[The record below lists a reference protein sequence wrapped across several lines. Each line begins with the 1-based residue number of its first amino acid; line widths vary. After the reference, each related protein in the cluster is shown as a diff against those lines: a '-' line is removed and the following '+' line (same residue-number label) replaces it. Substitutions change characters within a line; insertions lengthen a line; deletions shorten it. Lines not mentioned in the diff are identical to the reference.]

1 MKKVKNIAIIAHVD
15 HGKTTIVDQLLTT
28 SGLFRDNQEVQV
40 RMMDSN
46 DLEKERGITILAKN
60 TAVDYKDHVINI
72 LDTPGHAD
80 FGGEV
85 ERILKMVDGVL
96 LVVDAYEGCMPQTRF
111 VLKKAMEQGLKP
123 IVVVN
128 KVDKPQA
135 RCDEVIDEVMELLI
149 ELDADIEQLDFPVV
163 YTSAINGQSGYSPNE
178 LVNDMTPLFD
188 SIIENIEDAPQDI
201 DAPLQMQI
209 SLLDYNDYVGRIG
222 IGRINTGK
230 VKVGQT
236 VSLSRND
243 GSVENF
249 KVIKLF
255 GFSGLNRVEIDE
267 AYAGDIVAIVGKDDI
282 NVSETVCDVDHVN
295 PCEALSVEEPTLQM
309 EFMVNDS
316 PFAGKEGKFVTA
328 RKLEERLHLQTQTDV
343 ALRVEDTDDPAKFLV
358 SGRGELHLSILIENL
373 RREGYELQVGKPKV
387 IFKEIDGVMCEPTEF
402 VSIDVPD
409 EYVGSVIEALG
420 HRKAEMQEMKP
431 TNNGTTKLE
440 YIAYARALIGF
451 SQEFIT
457 MTKGYGIYSH
467 IFLEYKPKMELDV
480 KTRFNGVL
488 ISMDQGKTTAY
499 SMFKLEDRGIMI
511 VEPGVDVYEGM
522 IVGIH
527 NKNNDLV
534 VNVTKQKEQTNVRS
548 ATKDNTITLK
558 KAKQMSLEQYIEML
572 ADDELLECT
581 PENIRLRKRYLNKTE
596 RIKHERGKRYSC
608 NLFE

>member
-60 TAVDYKDHVINI
+60 TAVEYKDYVINI

-163 YTSAINGQSGYSPNE
+163 YTSAINGQSGYSPTE

-188 SIIENIEDAPQDI
+188 SIIENILDAPQDI

-596 RIKHERGKRYSC
+596 RIKHERGK
-608 NLFE
+608 L

>member
-282 NVSETVCDVDHVN
+282 NVSETVCDVDHIN

-409 EYVGSVIEALG
+409 EYVGSVIEALV

-596 RIKHERGKRYSC
+596 RIKHERGK
-608 NLFE
+608 L

>member
-163 YTSAINGQSGYSPNE
+163 YTSAINGQSGYSPKE

-188 SIIENIEDAPQDI
+188 SIIENILDAPQDI

-255 GFSGLNRVEIDE
+255 GFSGLNRVEINE

-282 NVSETVCDVDHVN
+282 NVSETVCDVDHVK

-596 RIKHERGKRYSC
+596 RIKHERGK
-608 NLFE
+608 L

>member
-201 DAPLQMQI
+201 EAPLQMQI

-467 IFLEYKPKMELDV
+467 IFLEYKPKMELAV

-596 RIKHERGKRYSC
+596 RIKHERGK
-608 NLFE
+608 L

>member
-15 HGKTTIVDQLLTT
+15 HGKTTIVDQLLKT
-28 SGLFRDNQEVQV
+28 SGLFRDNQEVEV

-60 TAVDYKDHVINI
+60 TAVEYKDHIINI

-128 KVDKPQA
+128 KIDKPQA
-135 RCDEVIDEVMELLI
+135 RCEEVIDEVMELLI
-149 ELDADIEQLDFPVV
+149 ELGADIEQLDFPVV

-236 VSLSRND
+236 VSLCRND
-243 GSVENF
+243 DSVVNF
-249 KVIKLF
+249 KVMKLF
-255 GFSGLNRVEIDE
+255 GFSGLNKVEINE
-267 AYAGDIVAIVGKDDI
+267 AYAGDIIAIVGKDDI
-282 NVSETVCDVDHVN
+282 NVSETVCDVDHIN
-295 PCEALSVEEPTLQM
+295 PCEPLTVEEPTLQM
-309 EFMVNDS
+309 EFLVNDS
-316 PFAGKEGKFVTA
+316 PFAGMEGKFVTA

-343 ALRVEDTDDPAKFLV
+343 ALRVEDTEDPAKFLV

-387 IFKEIDGVMCEPTEF
+387 IFKEINGVMCEPTEF
-402 VSIDVPD
+402 VSIDIPD
-409 EYVGSVIEALG
+409 EYVGDVIQAMG
-420 HRKAEMQEMKP
+420 NRKAEMQDMKT
-431 TNNGTTKLE
+431 TNNGTTKME
-440 YIAYARALIGF
+440 FIAYARALIGF

-467 IFLEYKPKMELDV
+467 IFLEYKPKMELDI

-499 SMFKLEDRGIMI
+499 SMAKLEDRGVMI
-511 VEPGVDVYEGM
+511 VEPGTEVYEGM

-558 KAKQMSLEQYIEML
+558 KAKIMSLEQSIEML

-581 PENIRLRKRYLNKTE
+581 PEHIRLRKRYLNKTE
-596 RIKHERGKRYSC
+596 RIKHERGK
-608 NLFE
+608 LQ

>member
-28 SGLFRDNQEVQV
+28 SGLFRNNQEVQV

-60 TAVDYKDHVINI
+60 TAVDYKDYVINI

-522 IVGIH
+522 IIGIH

-596 RIKHERGKRYSC
+596 RIKHERGK
-608 NLFE
+608 L

>member
-28 SGLFRDNQEVQV
+28 SGLFRDNQVVQV

-163 YTSAINGQSGYSPNE
+163 YTSAINGQSGYSPTE

-188 SIIENIEDAPQDI
+188 SIIENILDAPQDI

-295 PCEALSVEEPTLQM
+295 PCETLSVEEPTLQM

-488 ISMDQGKTTAY
+488 ISMDQGRTTAY

-596 RIKHERGKRYSC
+596 RIKHERGK
-608 NLFE
+608 L

>member
-201 DAPLQMQI
+201 EAPLQMQI

-420 HRKAEMQEMKP
+420 HRKAEMQKMKP

-467 IFLEYKPKMELDV
+467 IFLEYKPKMELAV

-596 RIKHERGKRYSC
+596 RIKHERGK
-608 NLFE
+608 L

>member
-163 YTSAINGQSGYSPNE
+163 YTSAINGQSGYGPNE

-188 SIIENIEDAPQDI
+188 SIIENILDAPQDI

-282 NVSETVCDVDHVN
+282 NVSETVCDVDHVK

-343 ALRVEDTDDPAKFLV
+343 ALRVEDTNDPAKFLV

-451 SQEFIT
+451 SQEFIA

-596 RIKHERGKRYSC
+596 RIKHERGK
-608 NLFE
+608 L

>member
-163 YTSAINGQSGYSPNE
+163 YTSAINGQSGFSPND

-188 SIIENIEDAPQDI
+188 SIIENIEDAPQDV

-596 RIKHERGKRYSC
+596 RIKHERGK
-608 NLFE
+608 L

>member
-163 YTSAINGQSGYSPNE
+163 YTSAINGQSGYSPTE

-188 SIIENIEDAPQDI
+188 SIIENILDAPQDI

-328 RKLEERLHLQTQTDV
+328 RKLEERLHLQKQTDV

-596 RIKHERGKRYSC
+596 RIKHERGK
-608 NLFE
+608 L

>member
-149 ELDADIEQLDFPVV
+149 ELDADIEQLDFPIV

-282 NVSETVCDVDHVN
+282 NVSETVCDVDHVT

-440 YIAYARALIGF
+440 YIAYTRALIGF

-596 RIKHERGKRYSC
+596 RIKHERGK
-608 NLFE
+608 L

>member
-188 SIIENIEDAPQDI
+188 SIIENIFDAPQDI

-282 NVSETVCDVDHVN
+282 NVSETVCDVEHVN

-596 RIKHERGKRYSC
+596 RIKHERGK
-608 NLFE
+608 L

>member
-15 HGKTTIVDQLLTT
+15 HGKTTIVDQLLIT
-28 SGLFRDNQEVQV
+28 SGSFRDNQEVQV

-111 VLKKAMEQGLKP
+111 VLKKAMEQGLKA

-188 SIIENIEDAPQDI
+188 SIIENIYDAPQDI

-282 NVSETVCDVDHVN
+282 NVSETVCDVNHVN

-420 HRKAEMQEMKP
+420 HRKGEMQEMKP

-596 RIKHERGKRYSC
+596 RIKHERGK
-608 NLFE
+608 L

>member
-163 YTSAINGQSGYSPNE
+163 YTSAINGQSGYSPTE

-188 SIIENIEDAPQDI
+188 SIIENILDAPQDI

-295 PCEALSVEEPTLQM
+295 PCETLSVEEPTLQM

-596 RIKHERGKRYSC
+596 RIKHERGK
-608 NLFE
+608 L

>member
-28 SGLFRDNQEVQV
+28 SGLFRDNQEVQA

-60 TAVDYKDHVINI
+60 TAVDYKDYVINI

-163 YTSAINGQSGYSPNE
+163 YTSAINGQSGYSPTE

-188 SIIENIEDAPQDI
+188 SIIENILDAPQDI

-255 GFSGLNRVEIDE
+255 GFSGLNRVEIEE

-596 RIKHERGKRYSC
+596 RIKHERGK
-608 NLFE
+608 L

>member
-420 HRKAEMQEMKP
+420 HRKAEMQEIKP

-451 SQEFIT
+451 NQEFIT

-499 SMFKLEDRGIMI
+499 SLFKLEDRGIMI

-596 RIKHERGKRYSC
+596 RIKHERGK
-608 NLFE
+608 L

>member
-60 TAVDYKDHVINI
+60 TAVDYKDYVINI

-163 YTSAINGQSGYSPNE
+163 YTSAINGQSGYSPTE

-188 SIIENIEDAPQDI
+188 SIIENILDAPQDI

-255 GFSGLNRVEIDE
+255 GFSGLNRVEIEE

-309 EFMVNDS
+309 EFIVNDS

-596 RIKHERGKRYSC
+596 RIKHERGK
-608 NLFE
+608 L

>member
-28 SGLFRDNQEVQV
+28 SGLFRDNQEVQL

-596 RIKHERGKRYSC
+596 RIKHERGK
-608 NLFE
+608 L

>member
-163 YTSAINGQSGYSPNE
+163 YTSAINGQSGYSPTE

-188 SIIENIEDAPQDI
+188 SIIENILDAPQDI

-282 NVSETVCDVDHVN
+282 NVSETVCDVDHIN

-596 RIKHERGKRYSC
+596 RIKHERGK
-608 NLFE
+608 

>member
-163 YTSAINGQSGYSPNE
+163 YTSAINGQSGYSPKE

-188 SIIENIEDAPQDI
+188 SIIENILDAPQDI

-282 NVSETVCDVDHVN
+282 NVSETVCDVDHAN

-467 IFLEYKPKMELDV
+467 IFLEYKPKVELDV

-596 RIKHERGKRYSC
+596 RIKHERGKGIVAT
-608 NLFE
+608 

>member
-163 YTSAINGQSGYSPNE
+163 YTSAINGQSGYSPIE

-188 SIIENIEDAPQDI
+188 SIIENIYDAPQDI

-387 IFKEIDGVMCEPTEF
+387 IFKEIDGVICEPTEF

-596 RIKHERGKRYSC
+596 RIKHERGK
-608 NLFE
+608 L

>member
-163 YTSAINGQSGYSPNE
+163 YTSAINGQSGYSPTE

-188 SIIENIEDAPQDI
+188 SIIENILDAPQDI

-282 NVSETVCDVDHVN
+282 NVSETVCDVDHVI

-596 RIKHERGKRYSC
+596 RIKHERGK
-608 NLFE
+608 L

>member
-163 YTSAINGQSGYSPNE
+163 YTSAINGQSGYSPKE

-188 SIIENIEDAPQDI
+188 SIIENILDAPQDI

-596 RIKHERGKRYSC
+596 RIKHERGK
-608 NLFE
+608 L

>member
-282 NVSETVCDVDHVN
+282 NVSETVCDVDHIN

-328 RKLEERLHLQTQTDV
+328 RKLVERLHLQTQTDV

-596 RIKHERGKRYSC
+596 RIKHERGK
-608 NLFE
+608 L

>member
-60 TAVDYKDHVINI
+60 TAVDYKNHVINI

-201 DAPLQMQI
+201 DVPLQMQI

-282 NVSETVCDVDHVN
+282 NVSETVCDVDHIN

-511 VEPGVDVYEGM
+511 VEPGLDVYEGM

-596 RIKHERGKRYSC
+596 RIKHERGK
-608 NLFE
+608 L

>member
-163 YTSAINGQSGYSPNE
+163 YTSAINGQSGYSPKE

-188 SIIENIEDAPQDI
+188 SIIENILDAPQDI

-343 ALRVEDTDDPAKFLV
+343 ALRVDDTDDPAKFLV

-596 RIKHERGKRYSC
+596 RIKHERGK
-608 NLFE
+608 L

>member
-163 YTSAINGQSGYSPNE
+163 YTSAINGQSGYSPTE

-188 SIIENIEDAPQDI
+188 SIIENILDAPQDI

-243 GSVENF
+243 GSIENF

-596 RIKHERGKRYSC
+596 RIKHERGK
-608 NLFE
+608 L

>member
-60 TAVDYKDHVINI
+60 TAVEYKDHVINI

-163 YTSAINGQSGYSPNE
+163 YTSAINGQSGYSPTE

-188 SIIENIEDAPQDI
+188 SIIENILDAPQDI

-420 HRKAEMQEMKP
+420 HRKAEMQEIKP

-596 RIKHERGKRYSC
+596 RIKHERM
-608 NLFE
+608 

>member
-135 RCDEVIDEVMELLI
+135 RCDEVTDEVMELLI

-282 NVSETVCDVDHVN
+282 NVSETVCDVDHIN

-596 RIKHERGKRYSC
+596 RIKHERGK
-608 NLFE
+608 L

>member
-60 TAVDYKDHVINI
+60 TAVDYKDHIINI

-163 YTSAINGQSGYSPNE
+163 YTSAINGQSGYSPTE

-188 SIIENIEDAPQDI
+188 SIIENILDAPQDI

-343 ALRVEDTDDPAKFLV
+343 ALRVEDTEDPAKFLV

-596 RIKHERGKRYSC
+596 RIKHERGK
-608 NLFE
+608 L

>member
-1 MKKVKNIAIIAHVD
+1 MQKIKNIAIIAHVD
-15 HGKTTIVDQLLTT
+15 HGKTTIVDQLLKT
-28 SGLFRDNQEVQV
+28 SGLFRDNQEVEV

-60 TAVDYKDHVINI
+60 TAVNYKDYKINI

-111 VLKKAMEQGLKP
+111 VLKKAMEQKLKP

-149 ELDADIEQLDFPVV
+149 ELDADIEQLDFPIV
-163 YTSAINGQSGYSPNE
+163 YASAINGQSGYQTNE

-188 SIIENIEDAPQDI
+188 SIIDNIEDAPQDI

-222 IGRINTGK
+222 IGRINTGS
-230 VKVGQT
+230 VKVGEN
-236 VSLSRND
+236 VALVRND
-243 GSVENF
+243 GSNVNF
-249 KVIKLF
+249 KVIKLYSF
-255 GFSGLNRVEIDE
+255 NGLNKIEVNE

-282 NVSETVCDVDHVN
+282 NVGESVCDINHIN
-295 PCEALSVEEPTLQM
+295 PCDPINIEEPTLQM
-309 EFMVNDS
+309 EFLINDS
-316 PFAGKEGKFVTA
+316 PFAGKEGKYVTA
-328 RKLEERLHLQTQTDV
+328 RKLEERLYLQTQTDV
-343 ALRVEDTDDPAKFLV
+343 SLRVNNTEDPSKFLV

-387 IFKEIDGVMCEPTEF
+387 IYKEIDGVLCEPTEF

-420 HRKAEMQEMKP
+420 NRKAEMQNMKT
-431 TNNGTTKLE
+431 TNNGTTKME
-440 YIAYARALIGF
+440 FIAYARALIGF

-457 MTKGYGIYSH
+457 LTKGYGIYSH
-467 IFLEYKPKMELDV
+467 IFLDYKPKMDLDI

-488 ISMDQGKTTAY
+488 ISMDQGKATAY
-499 SMFKLEDRGIMI
+499 SLYKLEDRGIMI
-511 VEPGVDVYEGM
+511 VDPGTEVYEGM

-527 NKNNDLV
+527 NKSNDLV
-534 VNVTKQKEQTNVRS
+534 VNVTKAKEQTNVRS
-548 ATKDNTITLK
+548 ATKDNTIILK

-581 PENIRLRKRYLNKTE
+581 PENLRLRKRYLNKTE
-596 RIKHERGKRYSC
+596 RIKHERGKL
-608 NLFE
+608 N

>member
-163 YTSAINGQSGYSPNE
+163 YTSAINGQSGYSPTE

-188 SIIENIEDAPQDI
+188 SIIENILDAPQDI

-255 GFSGLNRVEIDE
+255 GFSGLNRVKIDE

-596 RIKHERGKRYSC
+596 RIKHERGK
-608 NLFE
+608 L

>member
-163 YTSAINGQSGYSPNE
+163 YTSAINGQSGYSPTE

-188 SIIENIEDAPQDI
+188 SIIENILDAPQDI

-255 GFSGLNRVEIDE
+255 GFSGLNRVEIDG

-596 RIKHERGKRYSC
+596 RIKHERGK
-608 NLFE
+608 L

>member
-343 ALRVEDTDDPAKFLV
+343 ALRVEDTDDSAKFLV

-596 RIKHERGKRYSC
+596 RIKHERGK
-608 NLFE
+608 L

>member
-163 YTSAINGQSGYSPNE
+163 YTSAINGQSGYSPTE

-188 SIIENIEDAPQDI
+188 SIIENILDAPQDI

-267 AYAGDIVAIVGKDDI
+267 ACAGDIVAIVGKDDI

-596 RIKHERGKRYSC
+596 RIKHERGK
-608 NLFE
+608 L

>member
-163 YTSAINGQSGYSPNE
+163 YTSAINGQSGYSPTE

-188 SIIENIEDAPQDI
+188 SIIENILDAPQDI

-236 VSLSRND
+236 VSLSRHD

-255 GFSGLNRVEIDE
+255 GFSGLNRVEINE

-596 RIKHERGKRYSC
+596 RIKHERGK
-608 NLFE
+608 L

>member
-163 YTSAINGQSGYSPNE
+163 YTSAINGQSGYSPTE

-188 SIIENIEDAPQDI
+188 SIIENILDAPQDI

-387 IFKEIDGVMCEPTEF
+387 IFKEIGGVMCEPTEF

-596 RIKHERGKRYSC
+596 RIKHERGK
-608 NLFE
+608 L